1 MPLYTLNRN
10 YLLRT
15 TSGVISFNKGEPTHV
30 PSHMERE
37 VVAIGAEIAEGSAP
51 ELLEPEKKL
60 APSPVGDDRREQIA
74 TAIELIVDRNES
86 NDFTGSGRPSVKAVE
101 RILGFDVDQ
110 SEVNSAWNDFKA
122 KG

>member
-30 PSHMERE
+30 PKHMERE
-37 VVAIGAEIAEGSAP
+37 VVAIGAEIVEGSAP

-60 APSPVGDDRREQIA
+60 EPSPVGEERREQIA

-101 RILGFDVDQ
+101 RILGFDIDQ
-110 SEVNSAWNDFKA
+110 SEVNSAWNEFKA

>member
-1 MPLYTLNRN
+1 MPNYILNRTHTHRSIN
-10 YLLRT
+10 
-15 TSGVISFNKGEPTHV
+15 GVVSFEKGKPSWVV
-30 PSHMERE
+30 PMLERE
-37 VVAIGAEIAEGSAP
+37 VVAIGAEIVEGSAP

-60 APSPVGDDRREQIA
+60 EPSPVGDERREQIA